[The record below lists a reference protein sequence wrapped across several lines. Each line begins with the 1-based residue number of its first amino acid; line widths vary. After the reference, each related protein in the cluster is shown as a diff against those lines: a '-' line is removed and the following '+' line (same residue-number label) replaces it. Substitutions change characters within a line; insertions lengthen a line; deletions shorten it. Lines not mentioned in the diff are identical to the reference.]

1 MTGQILLCTGNARK
15 IIRDLTNN
23 EFVSFIVLL
32 FSIRLVC
39 LELVLFDLLPLRC
52 YLLYV
57 YTQFVNFKNERDK
70 CFKKRISSN
79 RVALGSITTGSPNS
93 RYFGKGVR

>member
-39 LELVLFDLLPLRC
+39 LELVLFDPLPLRC
-52 YLLYV
+52 YLHNLSISKMKEKSVLKNV
-57 YTQFVNFKNERDK
+57 YRQIV
-70 CFKKRISSN
+70 
-79 RVALGSITTGSPNS
+79 
-93 RYFGKGVR
+93 